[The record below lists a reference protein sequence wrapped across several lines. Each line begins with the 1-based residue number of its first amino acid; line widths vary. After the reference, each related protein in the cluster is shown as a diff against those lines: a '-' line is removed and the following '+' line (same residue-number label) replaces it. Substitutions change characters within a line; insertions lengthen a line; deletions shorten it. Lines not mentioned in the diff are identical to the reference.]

1 MPSKKIPAS
10 KKISAK
16 AAPAKAARAAKT
28 GQAAAAPAAPAAVYR
43 LKVDLA
49 NLAVG
54 AKTLKQLS
62 RAVGKL
68 AQTLAKMEEGGNV
81 SLEQPVTAKGAH
93 LSTQDAKLARRFGM
107 EEGRA
112 PRGAKTAAPAAKKAS
127 GAAQA
132 AAAPAKKAAAKKAAA
147 KKTRTQ
153 TTAADAA
160 PAAEAAATTAPAK
173 KAVAKKAAAKKAPA
187 KKAAGKKA
195 ARKTGA
201 NGVGEP
207 QRAAGGESAAAPEA
221 PPATDMPGSEITP
234 S

>member
-1 MPSKKIPAS
+1 MPSKKLPAS
-10 KKISAK
+10 KKASVK
-16 AAPAKAARAAKT
+16 AAPVKTSRAAKT
-28 GQAAAAPAAPAAVYR
+28 AQAAPAAVYR

-68 AQTLAKMEEGGNV
+68 AQTLTRMEEGGNV

-153 TTAADAA
+153 ATAADAE
-160 PAAEAAATTAPAK
+160 PVTEAATTTTAS
-173 KAVAKKAAAKKAPA
+173 AKKAAAKKAAAKKTPA

-201 NGVGEP
+201 NGAGEP
-207 QRAAGGESAAAPEA
+207 QRAADGESAAAPEA
-221 PPATDMPGSEITP
+221 PPATDMPGSETTP
-234 S
+234 T

>member
-10 KKISAK
+10 KKASAK
-16 AAPAKAARAAKT
+16 AAPAKVARAAKT
-28 GQAAAAPAAPAAVYR
+28 TQAATAPATPAAVYR

-68 AQTLAKMEEGGNV
+68 AQTLTRMEEGANV

-93 LSTQDAKLARRFGM
+93 LATTDAKLARRFGM

-112 PRGAKTAAPAAKKAS
+112 PRGAKTAAPVAKKAS

-153 TTAADAA
+153 AMAADAV
-160 PAAEAAATTAPAK
+160 PAAEAATTTAPAK
-173 KAVAKKAAAKKAPA
+173 KAAAKKAAAKKAPA

-201 NGVGEP
+201 NGADEP
-207 QRAAGGESAAAPEA
+207 QRAEGGESAAVPEA
-221 PPATDMPGSEITP
+221 PPATDLPGSEVTP